1 MSVSRRA
8 FVRNLTVGAAAPS
21 AASIAARGREAWVGE
36 HWPDGLSAEAS
47 AKVDLQAAGTNA
59 RAAVI
64 RLSSNEN
71 PLGPSA
77 AAIEAI
83 ERSFIYSGRYPMNAK
98 PAMVDFRTLI
108 ATRNGLKAENVLLG
122 AGSGEILDTAVRA
135 FTGPSKGLVS
145 ALPTFESPGRV
156 AKSLKVPLNEVPVD
170 DAGRL
175 DLEKM
180 AAAATGAGLVFVCNP
195 NNPTGSVH
203 GADAITAMVTRISQ
217 ASPDTVILLDEA
229 YHEYVTDSSYATAI
243 PLVSKFPNVIVSRTL
258 SKCHGMAGL
267 RLGYAIGQ
275 PTVLGKLGR
284 WTMPYNANA
293 LVVAAGVVSVQDEA
307 QIAREQRRNTEVLK
321 YTTDFFRAAGFK
333 TSDSQANF
341 IWVNLGRPAREFGD
355 ACEKQGVQVGR
366 PFPPFEKTHSR
377 ISLGTMEE
385 MQKAVGV
392 FRSVLGLT
400 TPTAGGR

>member
-36 HWPDGLSAEAS
+36 HWPDDGAAGTDAE
-47 AKVDLQAAGTNA
+47 QAAGANA

-83 ERSFIYSGRYPMNAK
+83 ERSFIYSGRYPMNAR
-98 PAMVDFRTLI
+98 PAMIDFRTLI
-108 ATRNGLKAENVLLG
+108 ATRNGLKSENVLLG
-122 AGSGEILDTAVRA
+122 AGSGEILDTSVRA

-175 DLEKM
+175 DLDKM
-180 AAAATGAGLVFVCNP
+180 AAAATGAGLVFLCNP
-195 NNPTGSVH
+195 NNPTGCVH
-203 GADAITAMVTRISQ
+203 GADAITSVVTRISQ
-217 ASPDTVILLDEA
+217 ASPDTVILVDEA
-229 YHEYVTDSSYATAI
+229 YHEYVTDPSYSTAV
-243 PLVSKFPNVIVSRTL
+243 PLVAKFPNVIVSRTL

-275 PTVLGKLGR
+275 PAVIGKLGR

-307 QIAREQRRNTEVLK
+307 QIAREQRRNSEVLK

-341 IWVNLGRPAREFGD
+341 IWVNLGRPAREFGE
-355 ACEKQGVQVGR
+355 ACGKQGVQVGR

-377 ISLGTMEE
+377 ISLGTMDE

>member
-8 FVRNLTVGAAAPS
+8 FVRNLTGGAAVPS
-21 AASIAARGREAWVGE
+21 ATFIAARGREAWVGE
-36 HWPDGLSAEAS
+36 HWGEE
-47 AKVDLQAAGTNA
+47 QAAQPQDADA
-59 RAAVI
+59 RAAI

-77 AAIEAI
+77 VAIEAI
-83 ERSFIYSGRYPMNAK
+83 ERAFAYSGRYPMNAK
-98 PAMVDFRTLI
+98 PAIVDFRTLI
-108 ATRNGLKAENVLLG
+108 ATRNNLKVENVQLG
-122 AGSGEILDTAVRA
+122 AGSGEILDTSVRA
-135 FTGPSKGLVS
+135 FTGPGKGLVS
-145 ALPTFESPGRV
+145 ALPTFESPARV
-156 AKSLKVPLNEVPVD
+156 AQSMKVPVNEVPVD

-175 DLEKM
+175 DLDKM

-195 NNPTGSVH
+195 NNPTGAVRS
-203 GADAITAMVTRISQ
+203 ADDITAFVSRVSQ
-217 ASPDTVILLDEA
+217 ASPQTVILIDEA
-229 YHEYVTDSSYATAI
+229 YHEYVTDSSYATAV

-267 RLGYAIGQ
+267 RLGYAIGNAE
-275 PTVLGKLGR
+275 VISKLGR

-293 LVVAAGVVSVQDEA
+293 LVVAAGVASVQDEA
-307 QIAREQRRNTEVLK
+307 QIAREQRRNTEALK
-321 YTTDFFRAAGFK
+321 FATDFFRTAGFK

-341 IWVNLGRPAREFGD
+341 IWVNIGRPAREFGD
-355 ACEKQGVQVGR
+355 ACEKQGIQVGR

-377 ISLGTMEE
+377 ISIGTMEE
-385 MQKAVGV
+385 MQRAVGV

>member
-8 FVRNLTVGAAAPS
+8 FVRNLTVGAPVPS

-36 HWPDGLSAEAS
+36 HWPDGSSAEAS
-47 AKVDLQAAGTNA
+47 AKGDLQAAGTNA

-108 ATRNGLKAENVLLG
+108 ATRNGLKTENVLLG

-307 QIAREQRRNTEVLK
+307 QVAREQRRNTEVLK